1 MLSSI
6 NKKGV
11 VAMVSEILKPQKS
24 GWIFLFTLIF
34 SLLADIALLVYSII
48 LTDDGYMGAVWG
60 IFASIFLLIII
71 IILLCGFFIVEP
83 NEAVVLLLF
92 GKYKG
97 TEKNSGFKW
106 ANPFYTKKKISL
118 RSRNFNSDKLKVNDK
133 KGNPIEISAV
143 VVWKVRDTAQTVF
156 DVDNYVEYVHVQSE
170 SAVRHLATAYPYDSS
185 EGEELSLRSSLD
197 EVSEALAKEIHE
209 RVKAAGV
216 NVEEARINH
225 LAYAPEIAQAM
236 LQRQQAEAII
246 AARQKIV
253 EGAVSM
259 VEMALDKLK
268 EQGVVELD
276 EERKAVMVSNL
287 MVVLCSD
294 KATQPIINTGTLY

>member
-1 MLSSI
+1 
-6 NKKGV
+6 
-11 VAMVSEILKPQKS
+11 MVSEILKPQKS

-143 VVWKVRDTAQTVF
+143 VVWKVRNTAQAVF
-156 DVDNYVEYVHVQSE
+156 DVENYAEYVHVQSE
-170 SAVRHLATAYPYDSS
+170 SAVRHLATSYPYDSS
-185 EGEELSLRSSLD
+185 EGEEVSLRSSLD
-197 EVSEALAKEIHE
+197 EVSEALAKEIQE

>member
-1 MLSSI
+1 
-6 NKKGV
+6 
-11 VAMVSEILKPQKS
+11 MVSEILKPQKS

-34 SLLADIALLVYSII
+34 SFLADIALLVYSII
-48 LTDDGYMGAVWG
+48 LTDDGYTGAVWG
-60 IFASIFLLIII
+60 IIASIILLIII

-97 TEKNSGFKW
+97 TEKNAGFKW
-106 ANPFYTKKKISL
+106 ANPFFTKKKISL

-143 VVWKVRDTAQTVF
+143 VVWKVKDTAQAVF
-156 DVDNYVEYVHVQSE
+156 DVENYAEYVHVQSE
-170 SAVRHLATAYPYDSS
+170 SAVRHLATSYPYDSS
-185 EGEELSLRSSLD
+185 EGEEVSLRSSID

>member
-11 VAMVSEILKPQKS
+11 FAMVSEILKPQKS

-143 VVWKVRDTAQTVF
+143 VVWKVRNTAQAVF
-156 DVDNYVEYVHVQSE
+156 DVENYAEYVHVQSE
-170 SAVRHLATAYPYDSS
+170 SAVRHLATSYPYDSS
-185 EGEELSLRSSLD
+185 EGEEVSLRSSLD
-197 EVSEALAKEIHE
+197 EVSEALAKEIQE

>member
-6 NKKGV
+6 NKIGV
-11 VAMVSEILKPQKS
+11 VAMVSEIIKPQKN
-24 GWIFLFTLIF
+24 GWTVLFALIF

-48 LTDDGYMGAVWG
+48 LTDAGYTEAVWG
-60 IFASIFLLIII
+60 IIITSLLIVVI
-71 IILLCGFFIVEP
+71 IILMAGFFIVEP

-97 TEKNSGFKW
+97 TEKNAGFKW
-106 ANPFYTKKKISL
+106 ANPFLTKKKISL

-156 DVDNYVEYVHVQSE
+156 EVDNYIEYVHVQSE

-185 EGEELSLRSSLD
+185 EGEELSLRSSID
-197 EVSEALAKEIHE
+197 EVSEALAIEIRD
-209 RVKAAGV
+209 RVKASGV
-216 NVEEARINH
+216 DIEEARINH